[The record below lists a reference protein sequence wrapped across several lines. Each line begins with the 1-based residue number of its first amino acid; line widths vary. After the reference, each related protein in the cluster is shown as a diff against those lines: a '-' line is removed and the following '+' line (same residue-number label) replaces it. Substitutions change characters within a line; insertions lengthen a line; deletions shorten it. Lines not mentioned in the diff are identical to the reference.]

1 MSTDQFDDLV
11 RRHLEATAPGQAPDR
26 VLDGA
31 LDRIAET
38 PQGRSGWHPGRFAGL
53 LAAAAVVL
61 LAVFAG
67 TQLGRVLE
75 VPVGGD
81 PSASASALPTSS
93 AVPTRSG
100 APSVEPSAPPSPSV
114 APTDVAS
121 SETPVAGTELLLRVL
136 SGGGGPT
143 DPVSQ
148 LPWATLMSDG
158 TFVWRPFDALTDFNG
173 YQTRTLTPAGLE
185 QMRQHIFGSGL
196 LDADAAYELEALP
209 GVEPPGHGVAV
220 RFFTVGE
227 GADEVRVTS
236 VQWLGD
242 EEESAYYQP
251 APEREALDRLASELR
266 DPESLVGEDAWEGPA
281 APYEATEYQLL
292 LSPYRDTPPYGNGD
306 IAEVPIG
313 FDDPVDEIGVAAGD
327 PRSPV
332 LRCAVIG
339 RDQAAEI
346 VEAMTSLGFAETD
359 SVGMDRATVGALD
372 WADGNGVVNLYLLP
386 RMPDGYPE
394 CEDQP

>member
-11 RRHLEATAPGQAPDR
+11 RHHLEVTAPRQAPDR

-38 PQGRSGWHPGRFAGL
+38 PQGRSGWHPGRVAGL
-53 LAAAAVVL
+53 LAAAAVVV

-75 VPVGGD
+75 TPVGGD

-93 AVPTRSG
+93 AEPTRSG
-100 APSVEPSAPPSPSV
+100 APSPEPSASASPSV

-121 SETPVAGTELLLRVL
+121 SETPVAGDELLLRVL

-196 LDADAAYELEALP
+196 LDVDAAYELEPLP
-209 GVEPPGHGVAV
+209 GVEPPGRGVAV

-227 GADEVRVTS
+227 GDDEVRVSS
-236 VQWLGD
+236 VQWLGAED
-242 EEESAYYQP
+242 EAAYYQP
-251 APEREALDRLASELR
+251 APEREALDLLASELR
-266 DPESLVGEDAWEGPA
+266 DPESLVDEDAWEGPA
-281 APYEATEYQLL
+281 AAYEASEYQLL
-292 LSPYRDTPPYGNGD
+292 LAPYRDAPPYGNAD
-306 IAEVPIG
+306 IARVPLG
-313 FDDPVDEIGVAAGD
+313 FDGPLDEVGVAAGD
-327 PRSPV
+327 PQSSM
-332 LRCAVIG
+332 LRCAAVS
-339 RDQAAEI
+339 RDRAAAI
-346 VEAMTSLGFAETD
+346 VDAMTSLGFAETD